1 MSSTFLTL
9 LILGAVATA
18 DRPLPLWFVPSGPA
32 TKENCN
38 AEGQA
43 VLAGTKEVYESPTS
57 EIFIPEGR
65 GTDIC
70 IFFSSSLEWQAA
82 KGLDYN
88 SKSCSEGCCYF
99 TPASSWRVQAL
110 EAHIEENIF
119 TWFRA
124 PLPSIDCGTVPSR
137 TFTSRLILNNDN
149 NDIGIRAA
157 ICVKAKDK
165 NTFEI
170 LTGSTTNCKGKCCV
184 FNLQNFNFN

>member
-1 MSSTFLTL
+1 MHSFSASSMSSTFLTL

-149 NDIGIRAA
+149 NVSSA
-157 ICVKAKDK
+157 I
-165 NTFEI
+165 FLHI
-170 LTGSTTNCKGKCCV
+170 LYTHLGQILQDGENCSFV
-184 FNLQNFNFN
+184 SIF